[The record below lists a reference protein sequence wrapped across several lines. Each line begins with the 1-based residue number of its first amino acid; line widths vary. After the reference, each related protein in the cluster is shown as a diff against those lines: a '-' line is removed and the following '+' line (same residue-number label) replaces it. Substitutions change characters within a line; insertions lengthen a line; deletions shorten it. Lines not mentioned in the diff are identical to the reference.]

1 MDNPSMPRLLLT
13 AFRWFDDA
21 LRQSFEAQG
30 LASLTHSQSLLMSLV
45 TTNGIRISELARR
58 LDMTRQGAQKSVV
71 ALEMAGLVQTSTD
84 PSNSSAKI
92 VRLTEM
98 GIQNIAIAQKI
109 FAELEEELAAR
120 HGVENVAVL
129 RKILACD
136 WGDPPT
142 VSQL

>member
-1 MDNPSMPRLLLT
+1 MPRLLLT

-84 PSNSSAKI
+84 LSNASAKI

-120 HGVENVAVL
+120 LGVENVAVL
-129 RKILACD
+129 RNALACD

>member
-1 MDNPSMPRLLLT
+1 MPRLLLT

-58 LDMTRQGAQKSVV
+58 LDMRRQGAQKSVV